1 MHRSCCFS
9 SASQCN
15 YCVAYGLKC
24 T

>member
-15 YCVAYGLKC
+15 YCVAFGLKC